1 MLISRIVL
9 IRISNIS
16 DKSCTENQNAILY
29 SIASNSPPHPNRVVY
44 EIMWKN
50 MVEPGRPQRTM
61 KYGAWALHAG

>member
-9 IRISNIS
+9 IRISNVS

-29 SIASNSPPHPNRVVY
+29 SIASNPPSPNRAVY

-50 MVEPGRPQRTM
+50 MVKPDKSQRTI

>member
-1 MLISRIVL
+1 VLISRIVL
-9 IRISNIS
+9 LRIRNVS

-29 SIASNSPPHPNRVVY
+29 SIASNPPSPNRAVY